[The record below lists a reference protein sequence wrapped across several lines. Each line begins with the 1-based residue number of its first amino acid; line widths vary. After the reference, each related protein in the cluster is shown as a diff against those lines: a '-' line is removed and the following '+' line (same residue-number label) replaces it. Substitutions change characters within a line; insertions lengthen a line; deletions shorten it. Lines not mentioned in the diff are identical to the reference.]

1 VLGNFMTKSIR
12 LVPQRKILSKIQR
25 RSRILLAVALASM
38 LVTLAGC
45 TQTTEI
51 SGTLSTQSGA
61 SVTVKHVIKW
71 DPPGSYLAS
80 FDATQALLN
89 LSLANATI
97 SSTSG
102 TVNVKVVDLTTN
114 QIIGQQAFGYVV
126 NGTSVYAQDPTSVYN
141 WLQQFTGYANID
153 VVADLVTNAVTTGTG
168 TASVT
173 GTAQYQGSTYA
184 SSTVSWEYTGP
195 TDGQCQPGTSRT
207 FCPRQINPGL

>member
-1 VLGNFMTKSIR
+1 MLGKLLTKNIQ
-12 LVPQRKILSKIQR
+12 LLPQSKILSKIQR

-38 LVTLAGC
+38 LLMLAGC

-61 SVTVKHVIKW
+61 SVTIKHVIKW
-71 DPPGSYLAS
+71 DPPGSYLTS

-114 QIIGQQAFGYVV
+114 QVVGQQSFGYVV

-153 VVADLVTNAVTTGTG
+153 VVADLVTNALTTATG

-184 SSTVSWEYTGP
+184 SSTVSWEYTGS
-195 TDGQCQPGTSRT
+195 TDGQCQPGTSRE
-207 FCPRQINPGL
+207 FCPRQINPGR